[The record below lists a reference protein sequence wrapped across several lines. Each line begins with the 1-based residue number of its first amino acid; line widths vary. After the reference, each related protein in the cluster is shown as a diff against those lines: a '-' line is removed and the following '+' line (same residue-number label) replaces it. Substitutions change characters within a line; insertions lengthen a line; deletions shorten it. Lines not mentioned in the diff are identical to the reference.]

1 MCWNLNHNLFSWT
14 VLSSRSLVI
23 IPRIVVFA
31 ATKAAEGKKE
41 EADSEANVNPNLEE
55 LKDQIVNTEWSGA
68 KHWEGVLQE
77 NPKAIEHVHK
87 GMQLWAEHCELFDG
101 DVDGPYY
108 VRYDRSKEEK
118 FPRNEMVELEFTKK
132 GEVKVRPFDLMVF
145 IPYIVDINTIGLD
158 TKNQGVLGRSG
169 SLVRRQ
175 GFRQRLLPR
184 KLQKKENAPV

>member
-1 MCWNLNHNLFSWT
+1 M
-14 VLSSRSLVI
+14 
-23 IPRIVVFA
+23 FA

-41 EADSEANVNPNLEE
+41 EADSEANVNPKPGDLEE

-68 KHWEGVLQE
+68 KHWQGVLQE

-108 VRYDRSKEEK
+108 VRYDDEEK
-118 FPRNEMVELEFTKK
+118 FPRNEMVELDFTEK
-132 GEVKVRPFDLMVF
+132 GEVEVRPFDLMVF

-175 GFRQRLLPR
+175 GFRQRLLPQEYR
-184 KLQKKENAPV
+184 KKENAPV

>member
-1 MCWNLNHNLFSWT
+1 
-14 VLSSRSLVI
+14 LVI
-23 IPRIVVFA
+23 IPRIIVFA

-87 GMQLWAEHCELFDG
+87 GMQLWAEHLELFDG

-108 VRYDRSKEEK
+108 VRYDDEEK
-118 FPRNEMVELEFTKK
+118 FPRNEMVELTFTEK
-132 GEVKVRPFDLMVF
+132 GEVEVRPFDLMVF

-158 TKNQGVLGRSG
+158 SKNQGVL
-169 SLVRRQ
+169 
-175 GFRQRLLPR
+175 
-184 KLQKKENAPV
+184 

>member
-31 ATKAAEGKKE
+31 ATKAAEGKEE
-41 EADSEANVNPNLEE
+41 EADSEANVNPKPGDLEE

-68 KHWEGVLQE
+68 KHWQGVLQE

-118 FPRNEMVELEFTKK
+118 FPRNEMLELGFTKT

-158 TKNQGVLGRSG
+158 IKNQGVLGRSA

-175 GFRQRLLPR
+175 GFRQ
-184 KLQKKENAPV
+184 

>member
-41 EADSEANVNPNLEE
+41 EAANVNPKPGDLEE

-68 KHWEGVLQE
+68 KHWKGVLQE

-87 GMQLWAEHCELFDG
+87 DMQLWAEHCELFDG

-158 TKNQGVLGRSG
+158 TKNQGVLGRSA

-175 GFRQRLLPR
+175 GFRQ
-184 KLQKKENAPV
+184 

>member
-1 MCWNLNHNLFSWT
+1 M
-14 VLSSRSLVI
+14 
-23 IPRIVVFA
+23 FA

-41 EADSEANVNPNLEE
+41 EADSEANVNPLEE

-68 KHWEGVLQE
+68 KHWQGVLQE

-101 DVDGPYY
+101 DVDGPYF
-108 VRYDRSKEEK
+108 VRYDDEEK
-118 FPRNEMVELEFTKK
+118 FPRNEMVELAFTKK

-158 TKNQGVLGRSG
+158 TKNQGVL
-169 SLVRRQ
+169 
-175 GFRQRLLPR
+175 
-184 KLQKKENAPV
+184 

>member
-41 EADSEANVNPNLEE
+41 EADSEANVNPKPGDLEE

-68 KHWEGVLQE
+68 KHWQGLLQK
-77 NPKAIEHVHK
+77 NPAAIELVDKSFH
-87 GMQLWAEHCELFDG
+87 LWAEHLRLFNG
-101 DVDGPYY
+101 DVERPYF

-118 FPRNEMVELEFTKK
+118 YPMNEMRELEFTKK

-158 TKNQGVLGRSG
+158 TKNQGVLGRSA

-175 GFRQRLLPR
+175 GFRQ
-184 KLQKKENAPV
+184 